1 MSAPVTFTEDFSS
14 PIPAPRMF
22 KALILDG
29 DNLIP
34 KLMPQAVKSVELT
47 HGDGGPGS
55 IKQMNFA
62 EGSQMKYI
70 KHRVD
75 ALDKEKMTYSYTM
88 VEGGE
93 LASKI
98 ESITYDVKMEASP
111 DGGCK
116 GTNVSKYHPK
126 LGVVINEEEIKAGKE
141 KAAAVF
147 KAVEAYLLA
156 NPEAYA

>member
-1 MSAPVTFTEDFSS
+1 
-14 PIPAPRMF
+14 MF

-29 DNLIP
+29 DTLIP
-34 KLMPQAVKSVELT
+34 KLLPQAIKSVELI

-62 EGSQMKYI
+62 EGSHMKYV

-75 ALDKEKMTYSYTM
+75 ALDKEKMTYSYSM

-93 LASKI
+93 YADKI
-98 ESITYDVKMEASP
+98 ESISYEIKMEASP
-111 DGGCK
+111 AGGCK
-116 GTNVSKYHPK
+116 GTNLSKYHPK
-126 LGVVINEEEIKAGKE
+126 PGVVINEEEIKAGKE
-141 KAAAVF
+141 KAMAVF
-147 KAVEAYLLA
+147 KAVEAYLVA

>member
-1 MSAPVTFTEDFSS
+1 M
-14 PIPAPRMF
+14 
-22 KALILDG
+22 
-29 DNLIP
+29 
-34 KLMPQAVKSVELT
+34 
-47 HGDGGPGS
+47 
-55 IKQMNFA
+55 
-62 EGSQMKYI
+62 

-93 LASKI
+93 LADKI
-98 ESITYDVKMEASP
+98 ESISYEIKMEVSP

-126 LGVVINEEEIKAGKE
+126 PGVVINEEEIKAGKE
-141 KAAAVF
+141 KATAVF

-156 NPEAYA
+156 NPGAYA

>member
-88 VEGGE
+88 VDGGE

-98 ESITYDVKMEASP
+98 ESITYDVKMEATP

-126 LGVVINEEEIKAGKE
+126 PGFGINEEEIKAGKE

-147 KAVEAYLLA
+147 KAVEAHLLA